1 MCNCY
6 RYRLDQLDICYTY
19 SFTFDDCGC
28 SSDHEKFVLRC
39 RQNFRPYN
47 MSSICCSCADL
58 NKDTIC
64 IHCKRLRYSLN
75 NDTKRV
81 CLKKEDLPEKF
92 KLIKIDNYLKKYI
105 SADRIFSFLMRTMK
119 LNHLWIRLIG
129 MIFSAEKKPCKY
141 YVLLLGPKKI
151 GDGCI

>member
-1 MCNCY
+1 MFKILMCNCY

-58 NKDTIC
+58 NKDIIC

-105 SADRIFSFLMRTMK
+105 SADPHFFFCNEDNEIKSSLDSPDWDDFFCGKETM
-119 LNHLWIRLIG
+119 
-129 MIFSAEKKPCKY
+129 
-141 YVLLLGPKKI
+141 
-151 GDGCI
+151 